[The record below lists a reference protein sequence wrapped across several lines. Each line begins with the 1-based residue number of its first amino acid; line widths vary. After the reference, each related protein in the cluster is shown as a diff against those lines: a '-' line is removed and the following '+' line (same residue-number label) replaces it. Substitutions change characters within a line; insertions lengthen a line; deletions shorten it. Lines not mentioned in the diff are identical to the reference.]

1 MAQLQ
6 KLVSD
11 ATKLI
16 IMELQIPIMR
26 QLNSR
31 LTAQVVIHKQYGL
44 GQLSIM
50 MGRIFLFT
58 QEITMAD
65 GLYVPSAIRIPLTS
79 RLVLACP
86 PVAMPSPRLTIITG
100 VYLDIHTLQVHAI
113 TAIREVVRAK
123 LFCLV
128 RKFWINV
135 NNDLLNL

>member
-1 MAQLQ
+1 MDQLQ

-79 RLVLACP
+79 
-86 PVAMPSPRLTIITG
+86 
-100 VYLDIHTLQVHAI
+100 
-113 TAIREVVRAK
+113 
-123 LFCLV
+123 
-128 RKFWINV
+128 
-135 NNDLLNL
+135 